1 MTKTPIDADIVAF
14 RGLLHETLAQAI
26 SDAQQI
32 HFDVENLQHLLA
44 ISLYATIIQS
54 AHDCSILLG
63 EETVTI
69 VGGALRSIVES
80 WADLTSN
87 IADENYGQRMA
98 ATFAHKK
105 KRYFENMLRFP
116 QNPFFADMS
125 KHLNPETALKSTTAE
140 IAQYEKEGHKKLSN
154 KERLN
159 LANLADIYQAF
170 YWQLCLDSHN
180 SPAML
185 QIRHLEDDG
194 AGNLKIN
201 LFAPTNNLQRINFL
215 DPLVAIL
222 LDVGKKTHT
231 FFATG
236 LAPLYEQRL
245 AAFDKFRRTVEANSR
260 RSEE

>member
-1 MTKTPIDADIVAF
+1 MTKTPIDEDIVAF
-14 RGLLHETLAQAI
+14 RGLLHDTLGQSI

-32 HFDVENLQHLLA
+32 HFDVKNPQHLLT

-54 AHDCSILLG
+54 AHDCSILLS

-80 WADLTSN
+80 WADLTSI

-98 ATFAHKK
+98 ATFAQEK
-105 KRYFENMLRFP
+105 KRYFQNMLQFP
-116 QNPFFADMS
+116 KNPFFADMS
-125 KHLNPETALKSTTAE
+125 KHLDADTALKATTAE
-140 IAQYEKEGHKKLSN
+140 IAQYERDGHKSLSN

-159 LANLADIYQAF
+159 LAGLGDIYQAF

-185 QIRHLEDDG
+185 QVRHLEEDG
-194 AGNLKIN
+194 TGNLKIN
-201 LFAPTNNLQRINFL
+201 LFAPTTNLQRINFL

-222 LDVGKKTHT
+222 LDVGSKTHA
-231 FFATG
+231 FFRTG
-236 LAPLYEQRL
+236 LAQLYEQRR
-245 AAFDKFRRTVEANSR
+245 AAFDKFRRGVEAHSR
-260 RSEE
+260 PMI